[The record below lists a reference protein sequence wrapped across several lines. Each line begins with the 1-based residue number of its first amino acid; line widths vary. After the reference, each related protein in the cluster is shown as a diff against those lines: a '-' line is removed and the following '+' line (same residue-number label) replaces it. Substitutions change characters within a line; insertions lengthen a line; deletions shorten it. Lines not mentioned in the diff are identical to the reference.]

1 MIPGQGAQQG
11 AERSAQKTHD
21 LVYYL
26 QTPGLNSAV
35 QFWKRQK
42 TFRDIK
48 ALAGEGLDA
57 QLQSHASAGARFE
70 TPHATMKQV
79 CLRLDATENPF
90 AQSRAFEV

>member
-1 MIPGQGAQQG
+1 M
-11 AERSAQKTHD
+11 
-21 LVYYL
+21 YYL
-26 QTPGLNSAV
+26 QTPGPNSAV

-42 TFRDIK
+42 TLRDIE

-70 TPHATMKQV
+70 TPHATTQQDCV
-79 CLRLDATENPF
+79 RLDATENPF